1 MKPASR
7 VLITGV
13 NGFTGRWLVAHL
25 RKGPRLHLA
34 GLGRSADTGL
44 DLDSYT
50 ACDVRQAE
58 PLADAVARVRPEF
71 VFHLAGCNA
80 FHPAEEIETVN
91 VQGFEHLLAA
101 LAALNPR
108 LPIRLL
114 TIGSA
119 AELGRQG
126 AAQLPVTEDAT
137 CEPESLYGQS
147 KWAVTRRVLTGDVPP
162 EVEVLVART
171 FNLAG
176 PGLDRR
182 LALGHF
188 VEQIAA
194 FRRGEIDA
202 LRCGRLDTR
211 RDYVDVR
218 DAVAAY
224 SSLIEHGQP
233 KAVYNVCSGHSHS
246 LRDVLD
252 TMLEL
257 AGLQPTILADDSQPR
272 PGDLADIYGSLA
284 RLKAATG
291 WRPTTPLRQTLA
303 DMLAAAGA
311 TGA

>member
-25 RKGPRLHLA
+25 RSGPKLHVA
-34 GLGRSADTGL
+34 GLGRSADTQL
-44 DLDSYT
+44 DLDSYA

-58 PLADAVARVRPEF
+58 PLTDAVARVRPEF

-80 FHPAEEIETVN
+80 FFPAEEIEAVN
-91 VQGFEHLLAA
+91 VRGFEHLLGA
-101 LAALNPR
+101 LTAVKSGRPV
-108 LPIRLL
+108 RLL

-126 AAQLPVTEDAT
+126 AAQLPVNEEAP
-137 CEPESLYGQS
+137 CQPESVYGQS
-147 KWAVTRRVLTGDVPP
+147 KWAVTRRVLAGGHPAG
-162 EVEVLVART
+162 VEVLVART

-188 VEQIAA
+188 VAQIAA
-194 FRRGEIDA
+194 FERGEIDA

-211 RDYVDVR
+211 RDYLDVR

-224 SSLIEHGQP
+224 AAIIERGRP
-233 KAVYNVCSGHSHS
+233 REIYNVCSGRSHS
-246 LRDVLD
+246 LREILE
-252 TMLEL
+252 TMLRL
-257 AGLQPTILADDSQPR
+257 ADVRATILADDAQSR
-272 PGDLADIYGSLA
+272 PGDLTEIYGSLA
-284 RLKAATG
+284 KLEATTG
-291 WRPTTPLRQTLA
+291 WRPTTPLAQSLA
-303 DMLAAAGA
+303 DMLAAGAGP
-311 TGA
+311 